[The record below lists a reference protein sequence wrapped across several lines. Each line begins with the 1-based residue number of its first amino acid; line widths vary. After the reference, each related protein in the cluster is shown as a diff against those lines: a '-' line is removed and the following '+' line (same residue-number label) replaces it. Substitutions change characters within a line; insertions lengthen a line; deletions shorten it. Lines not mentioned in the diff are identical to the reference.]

1 MIKALFTTRRTL
13 VAQVSKSVCL
23 CVSPARPTAPMP
35 AGVETCASELYPRST
50 VGFPLRS
57 VLSAL
62 AMLLAIAGV
71 AAAEPA
77 KDIAQFLTAYCTDC
91 HGPKKQK
98 GERRVDALK
107 FPLTDGD
114 SAVLAQEII
123 DQLVHGDMPP
133 QKADQPEEKAR
144 LKHINQLR
152 AQVLRYRESA
162 QSSGGETVLRR
173 LNQREYRN
181 TVQDLLK
188 INLDMFDPARKFPR
202 DQTAHNFDNVGDA
215 LTTSGFLLERYL
227 DAADQIVEKAFA
239 PTEKPEVR
247 SWHFTAPFDQQPE
260 LGRPHRMAFKSRYLC
275 IHEAINSDRHW
286 GEYAP
291 ILKFKEGVPHQGRY
305 EIELLVQ
312 GLNRDHPHPKSK
324 VNIDKDEPMWL
335 GVIPGNIKH
344 AALHDP
350 QPFEKVLAK
359 LRVPDDEPQWRKT
372 TVWLDKGYTPRFIW
386 INGLSGARSLHSR
399 IGLQMLKKEGKGNN
413 PFGAHYIKTLT
424 EGQLPHIRIHEIKI
438 RGPIY
443 DKWPPASRRSVLGDK
458 PFTAE
463 RTEDVLRNFAS
474 RAFRRTAT
482 NEELKRL
489 MAVVEKRRTTGRDA
503 LEALKDALK
512 VVLCSPSFLY
522 LDDGSGDTSEHK
534 LTDSAFASRL
544 SYFLWSSMP
553 DEELLERAEKGQL
566 MNPEALQK
574 QVDRMLADPRSEAFY
589 IGFLDSWLNLRDLG
603 GMPPDRRAFAVY
615 YEKDLRPLMLKE
627 TRLFARHL
635 MEENLSLMNFVD
647 SEFTFANKTLA
658 QFYDLPPLMGYDF
671 QKVSLNNRNRG
682 GLLGQAGVLTV
693 TANGIETSPVTRGIW
708 ILENVFG
715 TPPPPPPDDVEP
727 LDPDVR
733 GATTVR
739 ERLLKHRD
747 VPACNDCHRKIDPP
761 GFAMENF
768 DPIGRWRGRYGSR
781 RAIDA
786 SGELPSG
793 ENFKDVIE
801 FKKLLLKR
809 EEQFTRMFVEKLL
822 TYGAGRRIEAA
833 DRPEVDRIV
842 SEAGTAELRLRDVL
856 QLVVESPI
864 LQSR

>member
-1 MIKALFTTRRTL
+1 MLGSGVGQTAVPSNARRPGRVIL
-13 VAQVSKSVCL
+13 
-23 CVSPARPTAPMP
+23 
-35 AGVETCASELYPRST
+35 AG
-50 VGFPLRS
+50 FQS
-57 VLSAL
+57 VLSIVFLTLTGSGFVA
-62 AMLLAIAGV
+62 AS
-71 AAAEPA
+71 AAAEPT
-77 KDIAQFLTAYCTDC
+77 KDLSQTLGAYCIDC
-91 HGPKKQK
+91 HGPNKQK
-98 GERRVDALK
+98 GERRVDQLK
-107 FPLTDGD
+107 FPLSDGD
-114 SAVLAQEII
+114 AAILAQEIV

-133 QKADQPEEKAR
+133 KKSDQPDEKVR
-144 LKHINQLR
+144 LKLINQLR
-152 AQVLRYRESA
+152 EQIRHYRENSE
-162 QSSGGETVLRR
+162 SVGGKTVLRR

-181 TVQDLLK
+181 TVRDLLR
-188 INLDMFDPARKFPR
+188 INMDMFDPAQNFPR
-202 DQTAHNFDNVGDA
+202 DRTSHNFDNIGDA
-215 LTTSGFLLERYL
+215 LTTSGFLLEQYL
-227 DAADQIVEKAFA
+227 DAADQVVEKAFA

-247 SWHFTAPFDQQPE
+247 SWRFTAPFEQQPE
-260 LGRPHRMAFKSRYLC
+260 LLRPHRMAFKSRYLC

-291 ILKFKEGVPHQGRY
+291 ILKFRDGVPHQGRY

-359 LRVPDDEPQWRKT
+359 LEVPEDEPQWRKT

-386 INGLSGARSLHSR
+386 MNGLSGARSLHSR

-424 EGQLPHIRIHEIKI
+424 EGRLPHIRIHEIKI

-443 DKWPPASRRSVLGDK
+443 DEWPPASRRAVLGDK
-458 PFTAE
+458 SFAPEGTRE
-463 RTEDVLRNFAS
+463 ILRDFAS
-474 RAFRRTAT
+474 RAFRRPTT
-482 NEELKRL
+482 DKELERL
-489 MAVVEKRRTTGRDA
+489 MAVVERRRGAGRDG
-503 LEALKDALK
+503 LGALKDALK

-522 LDDGSGDTSEHK
+522 LDDGANPERGGKPD
-534 LTDSAFASRL
+534 DVAFASRL
-544 SYFLWSSMP
+544 SYFFWASMP
-553 DEELLERAEKGQL
+553 DDELLTAAGKGEL
-566 MNPEALQK
+566 SEPAALRR
-574 QVDRMLADPRSEAFY
+574 QVDRMLADARSEAFY
-589 IGFLDSWLNLRDLG
+589 EGFLDSWLNLRELG

-635 MEENLSLMNFVD
+635 VEDNLSLMRFVD
-647 SEFTFANKTLA
+647 SDFTFANKTLA
-658 QFYDLPPLMGYDF
+658 QFYGLEPMSGYEF
-671 QKVSLNNRNRG
+671 RKVALNDRNRG

-708 ILENVFG
+708 ILENIFG

-747 VPACNDCHRKIDPP
+747 TPACNDCHRKIDPP

-768 DPIGRWRGRYGSR
+768 DPIGRWRERYGTR
-781 RAIDA
+781 REIDA
-786 SGELPSG
+786 SGELPGG
-793 ENFKDVIE
+793 ETFNDLAKFKS
-801 FKKLLLKR
+801 LALKR
-809 EEQFTRMFVEKLL
+809 EEQFARMFVEKLL
-822 TYGAGRRIEAA
+822 TYGSGRRIEAV

-842 SEAGTAELRLRDVL
+842 AAAKKAGLGTRDVL